1 MSENNQEEITKTA
14 EVSEAPQEQPHAK
27 HAPREYVAFISYRH
41 TELDKKVAKK
51 VHYMVEHYIIP
62 KELRKDG
69 NKKLGKVFRDEE
81 ELPVSSNLTQSI
93 ETALDHSK
101 FLIVICTPNLIQSIW
116 CQREIAYFIEK
127 HGRDHVVGILVDGTP
142 DESFPKLLTQHIELD
157 EDGNESIREVEPLAA
172 NLTDVNH
179 RYKESRLRKEAVR
192 LYAALLGCPFD
203 SLWQREKR
211 QKMRK
216 LVALMA
222 LAMTIA
228 LAFCA
233 SIYRKN
239 LEITARNVQIEE
251 QNVQIQSQNV
261 EIKE

>member
-1 MSENNQEEITKTA
+1 M
-14 EVSEAPQEQPHAK
+14 
-27 HAPREYVAFISYRH
+27 
-41 TELDKKVAKK
+41 
-51 VHYMVEHYIIP
+51 
-62 KELRKDG
+62 
-69 NKKLGKVFRDEE
+69 
-81 ELPVSSNLTQSI
+81 
-93 ETALDHSK
+93 
-101 FLIVICTPNLIQSIW
+101 
-116 CQREIAYFIEK
+116 
-127 HGRDHVVGILVDGTP
+127 
-142 DESFPKLLTQHIELD
+142 
-157 EDGNESIREVEPLAA
+157 EPLAA

-216 LVALMA
+216 LVALMS

-261 EIKE
+261 EIKEQYEEIQDKNADLRRSEAQALIRSGELLLEKGDTRGAIQNARMAISTPEGRESV